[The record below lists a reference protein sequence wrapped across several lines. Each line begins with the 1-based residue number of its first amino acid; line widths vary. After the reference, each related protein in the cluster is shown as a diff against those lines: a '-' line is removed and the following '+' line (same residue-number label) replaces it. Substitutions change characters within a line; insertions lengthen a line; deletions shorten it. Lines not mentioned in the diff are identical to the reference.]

1 MGSLKDLRPPLLS
14 SSVAKSSSVPL
25 ETHGACSPPFSCF
38 WPEAPCR
45 GRCAVLDGVYILHHS
60 QLRAERRVRG
70 PGGLGAEFSRD
81 PGPGERGMVKEML
94 GWGGPTGLSP
104 RCLLSLQPLRV
115 SVIRTLWHLGSL
127 CCSYLFWVSISPRSS
142 PFPFCWLLWIL
153 GIRFFFFLVKNP
165 VTISSSP
172 LLGTPETSGLLM
184 FA

>member
-14 SSVAKSSSVPL
+14 SSVAKSSSVFL

-94 GWGGPTGLSP
+94 GLGGPTGLSP

-115 SVIRTLWHLGSL
+115 SVIRTLALGFPVLLLSVL
-127 CCSYLFWVSISPRSS
+127 GPHISQIVPIS
-142 PFPFCWLLWIL
+142 FLLVTLDPWDS
-153 GIRFFFFLVKNP
+153 FFFP
-165 VTISSSP
+165 C
-172 LLGTPETSGLLM
+172 
-184 FA
+184 